1 MNNMEMRPCGNGYMY
16 CDGKCVY
23 CKYVSY
29 NTTNTSNTTEKK
41 YGPQTTHSI
50 TQMPTTS
57 TT

>member
-1 MNNMEMRPCGNGYMY
+1 MNEMYMRPCGSGYMY

-41 YGPQTTHSI
+41 YGPKTTHSI
-50 TQMPTTS
+50 AQMPTTP

>member
-1 MNNMEMRPCGNGYMY
+1 MNEMQMRPCGSGYMY

-50 TQMPTTS
+50 A
-57 TT
+57 